1 MSAHL
6 VGWGSAVVASK
17 AAVYGLSLTAA
28 GGVIFL
34 LVFRGQV
41 EPDARRAVAWSTVGL
56 ALTAAA
62 ASGAQIVAQAGF
74 LGETGDVPW
83 PMVHMVASSP
93 IGSSAAVRLAGLAL
107 IPAILL
113 GGHRGGLAFGV
124 LGALLTCTSFT
135 VVGHTADVP
144 LRLLVAAVLAIHLL
158 AVAYWIGALW
168 PLLRVMRGRE
178 IDRAAIV
185 LKRFGQIAVG
195 VVAVLLAAGAA
206 LAWSLLESPAS
217 LWRTG
222 YGRMLAL
229 KLVLVVG
236 LLTLAALNKLRL
248 VPAFA
253 AGQPAAASSLRRSIL
268 AEILLASA
276 IVTVTAALTTLVSP
290 DGLEG

>member
-1 MSAHL
+1 M
-6 VGWGSAVVASK
+6 ASK

-34 LVFRGQV
+34 LVFRGQF
-41 EPDARRAVAWSTVGL
+41 EAGDRRAIAWSTVGL

-62 ASGAQIVAQAGF
+62 ACTVQIVAQAGF
-74 LGETGDVPW
+74 LGGTGGVPW
-83 PMVHMVASSP
+83 PMLHMVASSP

-113 GGHRGGLAFGV
+113 GEHRGALAAGG

-135 VVGHTADVP
+135 VVGHTADAP
-144 LRLLVAAVLAIHLL
+144 LRPLAATVLAIHLL
-158 AVAYWIGALW
+158 AVAYWLGALW
-168 PLLRVMRGRE
+168 PLLRVMRGHE

-185 LKRFGQIAVG
+185 LKRFGQIAIG
-195 VVAVLLAAGAA
+195 VVGALLVAGAT
-206 LAWSLLESPAS
+206 LAWSFLESPAS

-229 KLVLVVG
+229 KLVLVAG

-253 AGQPAAASSLRRSIL
+253 AEQPAAARSLRRSIV